1 MDWDGDGRLDIIVG
15 DREGGIS
22 YFRRISE
29 GPLLLAFEPPIEVA
43 GHPIKLPHNSA
54 PSVTDWNGDGLPD
67 MAVGR
72 SEGIPAGLYLFVN
85 QGTPGAPL
93 FLATDTLEAG
103 EEPIQIYYAY
113 PDFHDMD
120 GDGLEDLVVG
130 SSTGMISCFL
140 NSGTAV
146 VPVYEEMVYLQSEG
160 EDINFYNYVRPSVC
174 DWNGDGTPDLLASTG
189 DGLVNLL
196 LGDPETGI
204 GGGIEGPDIEWST
217 LLENPALDEIGLSV
231 DLAAPTELRS
241 RIYSVGGRL
250 LLERLHGE
258 LPAGESI
265 LQIDVAGLPAGAV
278 IIETRDVGK
287 FVNLPTEYQLV
298 TINIR

>member
-1 MDWDGDGRLDIIVG
+1 MLDIVVG

-22 YFRRISE
+22 YFSRLTE
-29 GPLLLAFEPPIEVA
+29 DPLFLVEEPPVEVA
-43 GHPIKLPHNSA
+43 GDPIRLPHNSA

-67 MAVGR
+67 MAIGR

-85 QGTPGAPL
+85 QGSPGAPL

-103 EEPIQIYYAY
+103 GEPIQIYYAY

-140 NSGTAV
+140 NTGTAV
-146 VPVYEEMVYLQSEG
+146 APAYEEMVYLQSEG
-160 EDINFYNYVRPSVC
+160 ENINFYNYVRPSVC
-174 DWNGDGTPDLLASTG
+174 DWNGDGVPDLLASTG
-189 DGLVNLL
+189 DGSVNLL

-204 GGGIEGPDIEWST
+204 GGGIPGPVIGWST
-217 LLENPALDEIGLSV
+217 LLENPASNEIGLSV
-231 DLAAPTELRS
+231 DLSAPTELRS
-241 RIYSVGGRL
+241 RIYSMGGRL
-250 LLERLHGE
+250 LLETLHGE
-258 LPAGESI
+258 LPVGESI
-265 LQIDVAGLPAGAV
+265 LQIDVSHLPAGAV
-278 IIETRDVGK
+278 ILETRDVGK

-298 TINIR
+298 TVNIR